1 MFVKLY
7 ERNPN
12 REVLEQIVAV
22 LRSGGVIIYP
32 TDTIYAMGCD
42 LMQPKA
48 IERMAKLKGNKDSIS
63 SFSIICSSISEVSE
77 YTKLN
82 NEAFKLLKRNLPGA
96 FTFILPTSHAMQK
109 KLNTKRKEI
118 GIRIPN
124 NPITKAITEA
134 LGNPIVTTSIKDDDE
149 VVEYTT
155 DPELIFEKYQEK
167 VAIVIDGGYGY
178 NVASTVVDCS
188 VTPFEIIREGAGE
201 LCKFH

>member
-167 VAIVIDGGYGY
+167 VAIVINGGYGY

-201 LCKFH
+201 LS